1 MFQHLVHCSCRST
14 YKQVT
19 KTSVLLCIESPY
31 MKSTQITWKGLEA
44 CVLVTVR
51 GGRLGAW
58 YGLTITFGM
67 LQIS

>member
-1 MFQHLVHCSCRST
+1 MFQHLVHCYCGST
-14 YKQVT
+14 YKQAHQT
-19 KTSVLLCIESPY
+19 FSASYIECP

-44 CVLVTVR
+44 CVIVTFR

-58 YGLTITFGM
+58 YGLTISFGM